1 MPNTIDV
8 FEEKESSET
17 KKFTKEDFEKALQA
31 LQRLRERTANLQP
44 VDAVAL
50 IREIRDCIGIHTV
63 RPSTLPWRSRAL
75 GKWRRRRR
83 TQWRSRSSGHAIAGG
98 CAFRFALVSLKTPA

>member
-50 IREIRDCIGIHTV
+50 IREIRD
-63 RPSTLPWRSRAL
+63 
-75 GKWRRRRR
+75 
-83 TQWRSRSSGHAIAGG
+83 
-98 CAFRFALVSLKTPA
+98 